1 MPIRISQR
9 LLGKLLVTIFCLN
22 IFEYLQAG
30 MIAFSANPIM
40 GEIGASPEE
49 FGLISAVYACIAI
62 IMIAQQHWMVER
74 IGWRRYIQISLFF
87 SILGAAVCYFSHSFA
102 SFLAGRAIM
111 ALGGASFMTSARLL
125 TLLLPPGLVRFT
137 GIKVFVVSMTLGM
150 AGAPLLASMV
160 VTHDSWNMLFLIL
173 IGCAVVAWVFASF
186 CLPTHIVPEDERL
199 TQSNPMLLGL
209 LFLGGFAFFYVF
221 RRSSYNFYSNALV
234 LLLMLALALI
244 CLALFLSRMHR
255 SQDKPLMQIRPVLQN
270 RLFLIS
276 TVFSCAFF
284 IMNAAGNYILPMLL
298 QRGFGFAWSSIGLYM
313 SIGLSM
319 SLLAWVVFSKTVVK
333 SPTLKKYL
341 IPGGLC
347 VVFYGWRLAS
357 LTPQASLPL
366 HILPALMANGL
377 FLILVMSPITALGFR
392 SLQQDEVLFSHAMQ
406 LRNMIAQLALSLG
419 VTFGTV
425 FMQWRTTAHFSS
437 LGEFYRPDRWPFSD
451 ALASLSGVLGR
462 SLNDGSAS
470 LAALSQLQQML
481 LQQATVMAA
490 LDYFYGVM
498 IFGVG
503 VTLIF
508 WLQKTV
514 K

>member
-9 LLGKLLVTIFCLN
+9 LLGKLLVTIFFLN

-49 FGLISAVYACIAI
+49 FGLVSAVYACIAV
-62 IMIAQQHWMVER
+62 IMIAQQHWLVER
-74 IGWRRYIQISLFF
+74 IGWRRYIQIGLAF
-87 SILGAAVCYFSHSFA
+87 SVLGAVVCYFSHSFT

-125 TLLLPPGLVRFT
+125 TLLLPPGLIRFA

-150 AGAPLLASMV
+150 AGAPFLASLAV
-160 VTHDSWNMLFLIL
+160 SHDSWNSVFLLL
-173 IGCAVVAWVFASF
+173 IGCAAIAWLFASF
-186 CLPTHIVPEDERL
+186 CLPTHVVPKEARL
-199 TQSNPMLLGL
+199 TQSNPVLLL
-209 LFLGGFAFFYVF
+209 LLLLGGFTFFYVF

-234 LLLMLALALI
+234 LLAMLVVAI
-244 CLALFLSRMHR
+244 VCLALFVRRLHR
-255 SQDKPLMQIRPVLQN
+255 HDEKSLLRIRPVLQD
-270 RLFLIS
+270 RLFLVS
-276 TVFSCAFF
+276 TLFSCAFF
-284 IMNAAGNYILPMLL
+284 IMNAASNYILPMLL
-298 QRGFGFAWSSIGLYM
+298 QKGFNFAWTPIGQYM

-319 SLLAWVVFSKTVVK
+319 SLLAWIVFSKTVVK

-392 SLQQDEVLFSHAMQ
+392 SMQQDEVLFSHAMQ

-419 VTFGTV
+419 IAFGTV
-425 FMQWRTTAHFSS
+425 FMQWRTTVHFSD
-437 LGEFYRPDRWPFSD
+437 LGASFRPGRWPFD
-451 ALASLSGVLGR
+451 QTWTALSEVLGR

-481 LQQATVMAA
+481 LQQATIMAA

-498 IFGVG
+498 VFGAV
-503 VTLIF
+503 VTVIF
-508 WLQKTV
+508 WWQKLV

>member
-22 IFEYLQAG
+22 IIEYLQAG

-40 GEIGASPEE
+40 GEIGVSPEE
-49 FGLISAVYACIAI
+49 FGLINAVYACIAI
-62 IMIAQQHWMVER
+62 IMIAQQHWLVER
-74 IGWRRYIQISLFF
+74 IGWRRYIQISLAF
-87 SILGAAVCYFSHSFA
+87 SMLGAVVCYFSHSFA
-102 SFLAGRAIM
+102 TFLAGRSIM

-125 TLLLPPGLVRFT
+125 TLLLPPGATRFV

-150 AGAPLLASMV
+150 ASAPFLAALV
-160 VTHDSWNMLFLIL
+160 VSNDSWNMLFLIL
-173 IGCAVVAWVFASF
+173 IGCALVAWLFASL
-186 CLPTHIVPEDERL
+186 CLPTYIVPEAERL
-199 TQSNPMLLGL
+199 THSHPILILLL
-209 LFLGGFAFFYVF
+209 LFGGFAFFYVF
-221 RRSSYNFYSNALV
+221 RRSSYNFYSHAMV
-234 LLLMLALALI
+234 LLAMVAVALI
-244 CLALFLSRMHR
+244 CLSLFLKGLHQSNQRA
-255 SQDKPLMQIRPVLQN
+255 LMQVRPVLQN

-276 TVFSCAFF
+276 TLFSCAFF
-284 IMNAAGNYILPMLL
+284 IMNAASNYILPMLL
-298 QRGFGFAWSSIGLYM
+298 QKGFNFAWSPIGLYM

-319 SLLAWVVFSKTVVK
+319 SLLAWIVFSKTVVK

-347 VVFYGWRLAS
+347 VVFYGWCLSS
-357 LTPQASLPL
+357 LTPQASLAV

-419 VTFGTV
+419 VTLGTV
-425 FMQWRTTAHFSS
+425 FMQWRTTLHFSS
-437 LGEFYRPDRWPFSD
+437 LGTFYRPDRPEFMEAWS
-451 ALASLSGVLGR
+451 SLSSALSR
-462 SLNDGSAS
+462 NLIDGSAP

-481 LQQATVMAA
+481 LQQATIMAA
-490 LDYFYGVM
+490 MDYFQGVM
-498 IFGVG
+498 IFGVV

-508 WLQKTV
+508 WWQKLV